1 MLDNLYNRALR
12 KYIYVYLHVIAKNW
26 THGGTKNHG
35 GPPEWHRV
43 KKNVWKFHMQQQ
55 NHDLIPSAGK
65 RQHE

>member
-43 KKNVWKFHMQQQ
+43 KKNVSFTCNNRIM
-55 NHDLIPSAGK
+55 I
-65 RQHE
+65 